1 MFKITKSYIPSEFK
15 TSIILISD
23 IHYTDRKDIKK
34 LDKLYNILKNIESKY
49 VCIAGDLIDSYNIEK
64 KYIIDYLKKLSK
76 IKKVIISLGNHDIR
90 LKYKKYTS
98 YFDRDFWDVISNI
111 DNVYLL
117 NNKGVL
123 IDNIYFYGFTQS
135 FDYYY
140 KNKYESLELLLS
152 EIDNNKVNKTYG
164 KYKVL
169 LMHSPIF
176 IDKKVVREK
185 LSSYD
190 LILSG
195 HMHNG
200 CVPPIIDEIFKNNRG
215 IIAPNK
221 KLFPKNARGISIVG
235 NYAIVS
241 SGITKLSRS
250 APKIIR
256 MFNFIFPISI
266 HILEIGNNGLHKNSI
281 KYLK

>member
-90 LKYKKYTS
+90 KKYSS

-140 KNKYESLELLLS
+140 KNSSESLELLLS

-221 KLFPKNARGISIVG
+221 KLFPKNARGSSIVG

-250 APKIIR
+250 APRIIR

-266 HILEIGNNGLHKNSI
+266 HILEIGNSKVYKNSI